1 MTAQRPFSKSFV
13 MNTTVTHMQ
22 RAIGISVNK
31 SFARFK
37 EFEGDSI
44 KGTEIMETMSALSS
58 LNKLIE
64 EFKTNNPALFS

>member
-44 KGTEIMETMSALSS
+44 KGTEIMETMSALS
-58 LNKLIE
+58 
-64 EFKTNNPALFS
+64 